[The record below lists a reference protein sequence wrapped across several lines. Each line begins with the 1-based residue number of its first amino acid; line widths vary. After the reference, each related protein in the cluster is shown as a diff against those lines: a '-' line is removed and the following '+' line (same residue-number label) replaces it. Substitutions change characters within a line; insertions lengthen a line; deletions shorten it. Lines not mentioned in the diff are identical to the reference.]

1 MARPGYAAH
10 EALVGPARARPQIW
24 RLIAGLALAATVAF
38 ALNTALYSAL
48 RLLDP
53 GQWAPGESGAPGQV
67 GNTPASLLIL
77 LGSFGFVTFGVL
89 LAARTLQDRRVTDVI
104 GVPALAVR
112 QFWKVLRMLVF
123 IGLVAMVLP
132 PYGDGDAVRI
142 EQNLDPVLWL
152 MLLPLSLLALLLQ
165 TSAEEILFRGYLQ
178 QSLAAR
184 FRHPLI
190 WIGIPSVLFAF
201 GHYLPAEAGENA
213 GIIMVWAALF
223 GVLMADLTA
232 RAGTLGPAI
241 AVHLA
246 NNFTAILIVSAPGS
260 LNGLSLLVLPFG
272 LSDTE
277 HMRAWL
283 AVDFASMIVAWLG
296 ARLAIRA

>member
-1 MARPGYAAH
+1 MTDSDPAISSPVPDDAPSLPVTPAPASRPVAAADR
-10 EALVGPARARPQIW
+10 EDGRGLLLLVV
-24 RLIAGLALAATVAF
+24 RLLFLVLLVSVSMLTIAGRADAPAEFQWQT
-38 ALNTALYSAL
+38 
-48 RLLDP
+48 LL
-53 GQWAPGESGAPGQV
+53 
-67 GNTPASLLIL
+67 
-77 LGSFGFVTFGVL
+77 GVL

-142 EQNLDPVLWL
+142 EQNIDPVLWL

-190 WIGIPSVLFAF
+190 WIGIPSILFAF